1 MNANDSGNL
10 TAIICRCGYLRFN
23 TPKSNFFIKWLIN
36 GINSGYPIEQ
46 RWKFCC
52 YKCAWCKYCVKSDV
66 NFSFC
71 ESERKDRATTV
82 QNYLPFAI
90 KNNHQI
96 LIVFLFLIFQHE
108 LEIFLNEPFD
118 WQRSKEY
125 DIFYCIFI
133 QWIFAFRRISNL
145 INLRVIAVQLY
156 RWVLVKKYVR

>member
-1 MNANDSGNL
+1 MQMTRENL
-10 TAIICRCGYLRFN
+10 TVIICGCGYLRFN

-52 YKCAWCKYCVKSDV
+52 YKCAWCKYCVKSDM

-118 WQRSKEY
+118 WQRSNT
-125 DIFYCIFI
+125 FLT
-133 QWIFAFRRISNL
+133 NL
-145 INLRVIAVQLY
+145 IFFIVYLY
-156 RWVLVKKYVR
+156 NEVCVSNKF